1 MVVHE
6 IAMAVLGILCG
17 SLLFGSFL
25 PKKLKGIDVAAV
37 SDDHNP
43 GTANAMKHAGIPV
56 GILCLIGDI
65 FKGTIPVNLS
75 IRMGL
80 ETGSLFPLIMAAP
93 VFGHAYSLFHK
104 GKGGKAIAVS
114 FGVLIG
120 LLPLHTELLLLL
132 CVLYIFFSTV
142 VVIRPHARRTRVT
155 FCLFALGSM
164 VLACVGVVPGRVCL
178 GALLIACIVVSR
190 NRVGQQDWQVGA
202 GASLG
207 RVPRN

>member
-1 MVVHE
+1 MMFVHQLCMVL
-6 IAMAVLGILCG
+6 LGIFCG
-17 SLLFGSFL
+17 SLLFGSAL
-25 PKKLKGIDVAAV
+25 PKKLKGVDVVAL

-43 GTANAMKHAGIPV
+43 GTANAMKHAGVPI

-114 FGVLIG
+114 FGVMIG
-120 LLPLHTELLLLL
+120 LLPLHTELLMLL
-132 CVLYIFFSTV
+132 CVLYIFFSV
-142 VVIRPHARRTRVT
+142 VIVIRPHTRRTRIT
-155 FCLFALGSM
+155 FCLFALGN
-164 VLACVGVVPGRVCL
+164 VVFACMGIVPGQVCL
-178 GALLIACIVVSR
+178 GAILVAGVVISR
-190 NRVGQQDWQVGA
+190 NSVRQQNCETDKV
-202 GASLG
+202 LL
-207 RVPRN
+207 